1 MAPIPSTGI
10 PVPSQQ
16 DLYDVGTLT
25 DGELKREIATLDTA
39 IMAASG
45 NPDKTT
51 RLEELRRSL
60 RDEQN
65 RRDANRSEH
74 QPDDTGRPF
83 PELQQD
89 RPPHH

>member
-1 MAPIPSTGI
+1 ME
-10 PVPSQQ
+10 Q
-16 DLYDVGTLT
+16 DLFDIGTFT
-25 DGELKREIATLDTA
+25 DGELKREIATTDTA

-51 RLEELRRSL
+51 RLEEHRRAL
-60 RDEQN
+60 RDEQDA
-65 RRDANRSEH
+65 RDKSRSEH